1 MPDLYLDPTTGDIW
15 FSPTG
20 QTRLTA
26 DLGEEVRQ
34 RLDTK
39 YRFFLGEW
47 FLDARL
53 GVPYFRDV
61 LVKNPDM
68 RVVRS
73 LMERVAITDPGV
85 DAVTQ
90 LDVTLDTQTRVLT
103 VAFECVL
110 IDGSV
115 LNLEV
120 RDFSV

>member
-1 MPDLYLDPTTGDIW
+1 
-15 FSPTG
+15 
-20 QTRLTA
+20 LTA

-73 LMERVAITDPGV
+73 LMERVAIADPGV

-120 RDFSV
+120 RDFIV